1 MKPVDINKQ
10 LLNTIPEIKELFDSV
25 ANWQDGI
32 ETGSTII
39 IEDVFMVFLKSCIKS
54 NDKAGISKC
63 TLFLEWLSDFIDD
76 DYAGEILVISVFEY
90 IHYASDQI
98 ELEKVLGTKAKAKY
112 LSISWK

>member
-39 IEDVFMVFLKSCIKS
+39 VEDVFMVYLKTCIKNS
-54 NDKAGISKC
+54 DKNGISKC
-63 TLFLEWLSDFIDD
+63 SLFLEWLSDFIDD
-76 DYAGEILVISVFEY
+76 DYAGEVLVISVFEY
-90 IHYASDQI
+90 IHFASDRSN
-98 ELEKVLGTKAKAKY
+98 LEKVLGTKAKAKY
-112 LSISWK
+112 LSIIWK